1 MNNKLKYSSVTIVLL
16 GAVAWFGPKVS
27 YDGFD
32 NLPLKIN
39 IGIDNVEQYVKDKEA
54 KVVGIKPDNESR
66 IVWADSV
73 KQTEYAV
80 VYLHGFSAS
89 QGEGMPIHTDFAKRY
104 GCNLYL
110 PRLAFHGLED
120 KDAFKN
126 FTPKE
131 LVISAKEAIAVG
143 KTLGKKVILMSC
155 STGGTLSVYLA
166 ANDPEISSLLLFSP
180 NIDIADKR
188 SGLLTGPWGSQMVK
202 LIENGDYH
210 SWEAPKEAEKYWY
223 LKYRNEGVLALKYL
237 INHTM
242 TDKIFQ
248 EIKQPVYLAY
258 YYKDDQHQDNVVSVE
273 RMKYFFDKISTPK
286 QLKKKTAFPNADT
299 HMIPSGIFSK
309 QIPDI
314 EKDLFDFTENVLHI
328 PAK

>member
-1 MNNKLKYSSVTIVLL
+1 MNNKLKYSGLGILLL
-16 GAVAWFGPKVS
+16 GVFALLGPKVS
-27 YDGFD
+27 YDAFD
-32 NLPLKIN
+32 NKPIN
-39 IGIDNVEQYVKDKEA
+39 LGIGIDNIEKYIKDKEA
-54 KVVGIKPDNESR
+54 KEEGIKPDNESQ
-66 IVWADSV
+66 IIWADSA

-89 QGEGMPIHTDFAKRY
+89 QGEGMPVHTDFAKRY
-104 GCNLYL
+104 GCNLFL

-131 LVISAKEAIAVG
+131 LVNSAKEAIAVG

-166 ANDPEISSLLLFSP
+166 ANNPEISSLLLFSP

-210 SWEAPKEAEKYWY
+210 SWEAPKEAEK
-223 LKYRNEGVLALKYL
+223 
-237 INHTM
+237 
-242 TDKIFQ
+242 
-248 EIKQPVYLAY
+248 
-258 YYKDDQHQDNVVSVE
+258 
-273 RMKYFFDKISTPK
+273 
-286 QLKKKTAFPNADT
+286 
-299 HMIPSGIFSK
+299 
-309 QIPDI
+309 
-314 EKDLFDFTENVLHI
+314 
-328 PAK
+328 